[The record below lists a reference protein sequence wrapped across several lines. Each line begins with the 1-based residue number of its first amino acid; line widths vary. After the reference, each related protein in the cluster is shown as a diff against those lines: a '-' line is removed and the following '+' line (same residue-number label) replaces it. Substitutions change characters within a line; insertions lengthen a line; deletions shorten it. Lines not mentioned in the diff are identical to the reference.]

1 MIRLGKHLLIALVC
15 VGSAACTTVQQP
27 TEGDPFEGFNRSV
40 DGFNQE
46 FDQLVAKP
54 LAQTYE
60 KNVAWEFR
68 ACITNFFGNL
78 EDVGSAVNNLLQGKF
93 KAAFTDTCR
102 VVVNT
107 TVGLLGLVD
116 AASEMGL
123 EKTDEDFGQTLG
135 YWGVGSGPYLVLPFL
150 GPSSLRDLSGRLV
163 DGQVSPLSNHE
174 PVDERLIATG
184 VDAVDTRARL
194 LPATDLVDRVA
205 LDKYSFV
212 RDAYLARRESQVRDG
227 QPAVEEE
234 LEKEASQKQDNS
246 INLVESQVLATQD
259 EVVE

>member
-1 MIRLGKHLLIALVC
+1 MMQVSKYLLMALIC

-40 DGFNQE
+40 DSFNQG
-46 FDQLVAKP
+46 FDRMIAKP
-54 LAQTYE
+54 VAQGYQ

-68 ACITNFFGNL
+68 TCVTNFFGNL
-78 EDVGSAVNNLLQGKF
+78 EDVGSAVNNLFQGKF
-93 KAAFTDTCR
+93 KSAFTDTCR
-102 VVVNT
+102 VVLNT

-135 YWGVGSGPYLVLPFL
+135 VWGVGSGPYLVLPFF
-150 GPSSLRDLSGRLV
+150 GPSSLRDLSGRVV
-163 DGQVSPLSNHE
+163 DGQIDPLSNHE
-174 PVDERLIATG
+174 PVDERLVATG

-194 LPATDLVDRVA
+194 LPATDFVDRVA

-212 RDAYLARRESQVRDG
+212 RDAYLACRESQIRDG
-227 QPAVEEE
+227 RQVDEEDDLPKSEEQSAKEVKAAEETAQIAVE
-234 LEKEASQKQDNS
+234 N
-246 INLVESQVLATQD
+246 
-259 EVVE
+259 